1 MTYVGIDFSL
11 NSPGCCIKWED
22 GTYLFTSFYNNS
34 GRDPKKPIPKA
45 FQLHDQLHKIDA
57 IIAMS
62 YNRKVGDKNF
72 LTRER
77 EKLIDGIEL
86 ADFIAEYL
94 IANVGTTHVKIA
106 LEGFSYG
113 STGNSFIDIVQYNS
127 MLRYRLTQTFGADNI
142 FIFQPSHVKKNAGKG
157 NANKHYM
164 TKAFQDNVF
173 NDNDLKLSKLWQYC
187 KDKDYSEKIPKPID
201 DIVDSY
207 FILQSILKL
216 EKTLNPT

>member
-11 NSPGCCIKWED
+11 NSPGVCIKWED
-22 GTYLFTSFYNNS
+22 GSYLFTSFYNNS

-45 FQLHDQLHKIDA
+45 FQTHHELDELTA
-57 IIAMS
+57 LVALP
-62 YNRKVGDKNF
+62 YNRKVGDKDF

-77 EKLIDGIEL
+77 EKLVDGIEI
-86 ADFIAEYL
+86 ADLIAGYL
-94 IANVGTTHVKIA
+94 IALVGTNNVKIA

-127 MLRYRLTQTFGADNI
+127 MLRYRLTQAYGAENI
-142 FIFQPSHVKKNAGKG
+142 FVFQPSHVKKNAGKG

-164 TKAFQDNVF
+164 VNAFQNDVF
-173 NDNDLKLSKLWQYC
+173 DDKDLRLSKLWQWC
-187 KDKDYSEKIPKPID
+187 VDKDYSVKIAKPID

-216 EKTLNPT
+216 EKA